1 MYILKNVGNQM
12 VLVKID
18 FHMDK
23 TTFQIQHTF
32 FILGFFFLNGPKII
46 IEIIYIVHIHFNFF
60 LLILS

>member
-1 MYILKNVGNQM
+1 MQSADWKIPTTERELDMYILKNVGNQM

-32 FILGFFFLNGPKII
+32 LF
-46 IEIIYIVHIHFNFF
+46 
-60 LLILS
+60 